1 MININTYLIEFIVL
15 ILILILFYVV
25 IFVNIYTL
33 FCYKPPQPII
43 INQRR
48 PEDDLTVQLEWD

>member
-15 ILILILFYVV
+15 ILILILLYVV
-25 IFVNIYTL
+25 IFINIYTI
-33 FCYKPPQPII
+33 FCYKPSKPIV

-48 PEDDLTVQLEWD
+48 SEDDLTVQLEWD

>member
-15 ILILILFYVV
+15 ILILILLYVV
-25 IFVNIYTL
+25 IFVNLYTL
-33 FCYKPPQPII
+33 FCYKPPEQII

>member
-25 IFVNIYTL
+25 RFLNIYTL
-33 FCYKPPQPII
+33 FCYKPPEQII